1 MSRRT
6 EKEEKRGVGFLDD
19 DNLIK
24 YCKHLACLKRLLNNG
39 LIDEK
44 EYEMILK
51 TIKQDF
57 GVVSNMFIDRK

>member
-1 MSRRT
+1 M
-6 EKEEKRGVGFLDD
+6 DD

-24 YCKHLACLKRLLNNG
+24 YCKHLAYLKRLLNNG